1 MAHYIEM
8 VGRLLPLKYW
18 GSFLPRPTLY
28 AGTLTLA
35 SPGLLFYAK
44 VHVQC
49 SYLLE
54 IHQHGFSIVCQQ
66 SYLDT
71 CAATGFLEQCPSVLI
86 EQVYSFK
93 CITPASLFLKV

>member
-18 GSFLPRPTLY
+18 GSFLPGPTLY

-66 SYLDT
+66 SYLNT
-71 CAATGFLEQCPSVLI
+71 GAATGFLEQCPSVLV
-86 EQVYSFK
+86 EQVYSFQ
-93 CITPASLFLKV
+93 CITPAS